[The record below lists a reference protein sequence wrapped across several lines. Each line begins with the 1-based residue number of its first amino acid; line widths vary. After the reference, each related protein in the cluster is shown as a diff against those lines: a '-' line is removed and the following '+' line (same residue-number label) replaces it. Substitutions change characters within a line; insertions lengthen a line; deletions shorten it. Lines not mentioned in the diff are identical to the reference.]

1 MTLEQLKVLKEGDKV
16 VFIKVDD
23 LIREYH
29 NHQIGDEMTFLDISD
44 TVVNFLRNSY
54 TISHFSYDICK
65 YIELKVVLERNNKLQ
80 SLGIK

>member
-1 MTLEQLKVLKEGDKV
+1 MTLEQLTVLKEGDKV
-16 VFIKVDD
+16 VFIQVDD

-29 NHQIGDEMTFLDISD
+29 NHQIGDEMIFLDISD

-65 YIELKVVLERNNKLQ
+65 YIELKVVLERQQKLDR
-80 SLGIK
+80 LGI